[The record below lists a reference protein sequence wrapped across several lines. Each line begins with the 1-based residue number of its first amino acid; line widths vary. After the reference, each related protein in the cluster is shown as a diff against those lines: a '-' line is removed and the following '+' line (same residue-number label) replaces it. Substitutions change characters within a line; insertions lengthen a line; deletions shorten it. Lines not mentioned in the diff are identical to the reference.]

1 MTPIKTEHMETP
13 ATRGA
18 ISQIGLDRV
27 SALFDKLSLMLLVTR
42 QRVGSTTSHCVYSD
56 EEDSSDEFK
65 KLRLTGAKKEIMED
79 GRIKAC
85 DFCAK
90 SCGRN
95 HPCQHTCWLWK
106 STNKSDVKSCGRE

>member
-1 MTPIKTEHMETP
+1 MTPIKTEHRETP

-42 QRVGSTTSHCVYSD
+42 QRVGSTTSRRVYSD
-56 EEDSSDEFK
+56 EEDISDEYQ

-90 SCGRN
+90 SCGIIH
-95 HPCQHTCWLWK
+95 HPC
-106 STNKSDVKSCGRE
+106 